1 MGCGRKPSFNCAWI
15 TLQAHPAKVGEGL
28 VCLDSSG
35 IGEILGIM
43 DNIHDYLTILGCSEG
58 IRERHRGQD
67 VG

>member
-1 MGCGRKPSFNCAWI
+1 MDYIASTSCEIRGG
-15 TLQAHPAKVGEGL
+15 GL
-28 VCLDSSG
+28 ARSGCLDSSG
-35 IGEILGIM
+35 IRETLGIM